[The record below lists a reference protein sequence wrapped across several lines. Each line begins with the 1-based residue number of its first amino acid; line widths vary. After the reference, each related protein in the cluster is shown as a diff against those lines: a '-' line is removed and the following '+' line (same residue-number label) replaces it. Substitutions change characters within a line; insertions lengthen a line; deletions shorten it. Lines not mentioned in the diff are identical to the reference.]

1 MERAPKPKVRSR
13 RPPDLPRELTRQ
25 SDGAKLF
32 HGEDLAISHVA
43 LRDTKLDA
51 ISSHHLQLDS
61 AILERVALAGS
72 RFASIHL
79 RDVRFLGCDLANVET
94 RALTAI
100 RVEFVDC
107 HMTGFRVTEGCQA
120 DDVLIAEGS
129 QQYAQ
134 FVAARFR
141 FSEFVDC
148 NLIDAAFGSAD
159 LRGCIF
165 RGCALRNADFS
176 DAKLEGVDLRGS
188 AIEGLRLG
196 PRDVRGVIVE
206 PAQAMVLSTLLG
218 ICIR

>member
-1 MERAPKPKVRSR
+1 MRHGGTRTKGQSSHALGLPRGSAGNAPRGPCALLLRWMTLTPHVVVRPRRVPVMLGCRVRHGPRQDTLVGERLMERAPKPKARSR

-79 RDVRFLGCDLANVET
+79 RGVRFLGCDLANVET

-120 DDVLIAEGS
+120 DDVLIA
-129 QQYAQ
+129 
-134 FVAARFR
+134 
-141 FSEFVDC
+141 
-148 NLIDAAFGSAD
+148 
-159 LRGCIF
+159 
-165 RGCALRNADFS
+165 
-176 DAKLEGVDLRGS
+176 
-188 AIEGLRLG
+188 
-196 PRDVRGVIVE
+196 
-206 PAQAMVLSTLLG
+206 
-218 ICIR
+218 